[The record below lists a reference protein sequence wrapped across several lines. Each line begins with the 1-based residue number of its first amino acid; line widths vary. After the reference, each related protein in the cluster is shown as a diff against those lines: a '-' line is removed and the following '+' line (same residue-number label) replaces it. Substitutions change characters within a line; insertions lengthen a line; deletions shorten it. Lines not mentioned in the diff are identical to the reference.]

1 MSRFLFQK
9 GTSKVN
15 GASKRHVIVEPGGA
29 GVVAHVWLH
38 ALGSFADRL
47 GPGRCTVVA
56 HRPTRMS
63 KSTLRRL
70 KDSGSCGFPSP
81 ISAPTPTG

>member
-1 MSRFLFQK
+1 M
-9 GTSKVN
+9 N
-15 GASKRHVIVEPGGA
+15 GASARHVIVEPGGA

-47 GPGRCTVVA
+47 GLGGPLSS
-56 HRPTRMS
+56 HIRPTRMS

-81 ISAPTPTG
+81 ISAPTPTR